1 MNCLKI
7 TKEILINCYNNNIN
21 KYTNNNSYSYEQ
33 VISEEI
39 LSKTF
44 EEIKEEENI
53 QFKLFENIDEK
64 LILPKVKVQLEKID
78 IGETSKAIQIGNK
91 YFYIKKIDFNEKII
105 SEFKDVQEIIKNEII
120 MTEVNDFN
128 FAENK
133 EKLTNY
139 SQNSL
144 LYSNSFNFSKNIPN
158 NFNFINFNSFEGQT
172 INDGYLYDFSV
183 IEIDKDDLSSEL
195 RNKFLVSYSNYKMNI
210 DKDYE
215 MNKLKNKGT
224 VKVNYFT
231 DSLTIKGFFIS
242 KNDLENVVSIKNDE
256 LLKIILPNEVIY
268 LKVKSYGKIDPINI
282 KQNIVNQI
290 YSKIIEQLK
299 RDIEIEVD
307 NEQLLKL

>member
-1 MNCLKI
+1 
-7 TKEILINCYNNNIN
+7 
-21 KYTNNNSYSYEQ
+21 
-33 VISEEI
+33 
-39 LSKTF
+39 
-44 EEIKEEENI
+44 
-53 QFKLFENIDEK
+53 
-64 LILPKVKVQLEKID
+64 
-78 IGETSKAIQIGNK
+78 
-91 YFYIKKIDFNEKII
+91 
-105 SEFKDVQEIIKNEII
+105 
-120 MTEVNDFN
+120 
-128 FAENK
+128 
-133 EKLTNY
+133 
-139 SQNSL
+139 
-144 LYSNSFNFSKNIPN
+144 
-158 NFNFINFNSFEGQT
+158 
-172 INDGYLYDFSV
+172 
-183 IEIDKDDLSSEL
+183 
-195 RNKFLVSYSNYKMNI
+195 MNI

-268 LKVKSYGKIDPINI
+268 LNVKSYGKIDPINI

>member
-1 MNCLKI
+1 
-7 TKEILINCYNNNIN
+7 
-21 KYTNNNSYSYEQ
+21 
-33 VISEEI
+33 
-39 LSKTF
+39 
-44 EEIKEEENI
+44 
-53 QFKLFENIDEK
+53 
-64 LILPKVKVQLEKID
+64 
-78 IGETSKAIQIGNK
+78 
-91 YFYIKKIDFNEKII
+91 
-105 SEFKDVQEIIKNEII
+105 
-120 MTEVNDFN
+120 
-128 FAENK
+128 
-133 EKLTNY
+133 
-139 SQNSL
+139 
-144 LYSNSFNFSKNIPN
+144 
-158 NFNFINFNSFEGQT
+158 
-172 INDGYLYDFSV
+172 
-183 IEIDKDDLSSEL
+183 
-195 RNKFLVSYSNYKMNI
+195 MNI

-242 KNDLENVVSIKNDE
+242 KNDLEDVVSIKNDE